1 MTKVKLVD
9 CPRDAIQGLHDFIP
23 TERKATYMNAVLQSN
38 IFDRLDFGSFVSPKA
53 IPQMADTAQLIKL
66 LDLKDVDT
74 QLLAIVANQRGAADA
89 STFEEISVLGYPFSI
104 SEEFQKRNTNKN
116 LEESFEA
123 VKQILDIAQKNN
135 KTLLVYIS
143 MAFGNPYGEHW
154 DSEKV
159 TYWIDQLQKIGV
171 PEFSL
176 ADTVG
181 TADATQIKSVFEAT
195 SEAFPEMNIGAHFH
209 AAPFE
214 WQPKIKAAYEAG
226 CRSFDGAM
234 QGFGGCPMAKDE
246 LVGNVPTE
254 GLLEY
259 FDLAN
264 NEMIANFTTQFN
276 KLING

>member
-74 QLLAIVANQRGAADA
+74 QLLAIVANQRGAAEA
-89 STFEEISVLGYPFSI
+89 SAFEEISVLGYPFSI

-159 TYWIDQLQKIGV
+159 TYWIEQLQKIGV

-195 SEAFPEMNIGAHFH
+195 SAAFPEMNIGAHFH